1 LPRKNL
7 PTIWQIINRLCD
19 HRPIGAPLLLP
30 LPVPYA
36 VRVVNAYLLLGE
48 PLTLVDPGADW
59 AETRSELEAG
69 LAAHGLR
76 LEDVERIVITH
87 QHHDH
92 AGLAH
97 WIKERS
103 GAEVVAHHGI
113 VGHLAGLAWDS
124 MEAEDQFQ
132 AGVMRL
138 NGVAEERIQELYD
151 VSKAH
156 RVYGGSVAVDI
167 PVAEGDTVRAGT
179 HTFVVHERPGHS
191 PSDLVLVDE
200 HGEFALGGDHLIAT
214 ISSNPV
220 VHRPLDRPADP
231 RERPAALVAYL
242 DSLRRTAALD
252 IGAVLPGHGPPVT
265 DHGRL
270 VGERMTF
277 HERRKERVVETLGQG
292 RATAH
297 ELALEIWGE
306 VARKEPF
313 LTLSEALGHLDLLE
327 RDGRVAV
334 VEDDDGRRRYE
345 RS

>member
-1 LPRKNL
+1 M
-7 PTIWQIINRLCD
+7 
-19 HRPIGAPLLLP
+19 GAPLLLP

-36 VRVVNAYLLLGE
+36 VRVVNSYVLLGE

-59 AETRSELEAG
+59 AETRSELEAALG
-69 LAAHGLR
+69 AHGPR

-103 GAEVVAHHGI
+103 GAEVVAHAGI
-113 VGHLAGLAWDS
+113 VDHLADLAWDS

-138 NGVAEERIQELYD
+138 NGIAEERIDELYE

-156 RVYGGSVAVDI
+156 RVYGGSVEVD
-167 PVAEGDTVRAGT
+167 VKVLDGDVVRAGA
-179 HTFVVHERPGHS
+179 HELVVHERPGHS
-191 PSDLVLVDE
+191 PSDLVLVERD
-200 HGEFALGGDHLIAT
+200 GTFALGGDHLIAT

-220 VHRPLDRPADP
+220 VHRPLERPADP
-231 RERPAALVAYL
+231 RDRPEALVAYL
-242 DSLRRTAALD
+242 DSLRKTAALD
-252 IGAVLPGHGPPVT
+252 IDTVLPGHGPPVV

-277 HERRKERVVETLGQG
+277 HERRKERMLESLGAG
-292 RATAH
+292 SLTAH

-327 RDGRVAV
+327 RDGRVTIA
-334 VEDDDGRRRYE
+334 EDGDRVRRYS
-345 RS
+345 RT

>member
-1 LPRKNL
+1 M
-7 PTIWQIINRLCD
+7 
-19 HRPIGAPLLLP
+19 GAPLLLP

-36 VRVVNAYLLLGE
+36 VRVVNSYVLLGE

-59 AETRSELEAG
+59 AETRSELEAALG
-69 LAAHGLR
+69 AHGPR

-103 GAEVVAHHGI
+103 GAEVVAHAGI
-113 VGHLAGLAWDS
+113 VDHLADLAWDS

-138 NGVAEERIQELYD
+138 NGIAEERIDELYE

-156 RVYGGSVAVDI
+156 RVYGGSVEVD
-167 PVAEGDTVRAGT
+167 VKVRDGDVVRAGA
-179 HTFVVHERPGHS
+179 HELVVHERPGHS
-191 PSDLVLVDE
+191 PSDLVLVERD
-200 HGEFALGGDHLIAT
+200 GSFALGGDHLIAT

-231 RERPAALVAYL
+231 RDRPEALVAYL

-252 IGAVLPGHGPPVT
+252 IDTVLPGHGPPVV

-270 VGERMTF
+270 IGERMTF
-277 HERRKERVVETLGQG
+277 HERRKDRMLDSLG
-292 RATAH
+292 AEPVTAH

-327 RDGRVAV
+327 RDGRVTGA
-334 VEDDDGRRRYE
+334 EDGDRVRRYS
-345 RS
+345 RT

>member
-1 LPRKNL
+1 M
-7 PTIWQIINRLCD
+7 
-19 HRPIGAPLLLP
+19 GAPLLLP

-36 VRVVNAYLLLGE
+36 VRVVNAYLMLGE

-97 WIKERS
+97 WLKERS
-103 GAEVVAHHGI
+103 GAEVVAHHGL
-113 VGHLAGLAWDS
+113 VGYLGGLAWDS

-138 NGVAEERIQELYD
+138 NGVAEERIQELYE

-156 RVYGGSVAVDI
+156 RVYGGSVAVDV
-167 PVAEGDTVRAGT
+167 PVREGDVVRAGA
-179 HTFVVHERPGHS
+179 HELVVHERPGHS
-191 PSDLVLVDE
+191 PSDLVLVERD
-200 HGEFALGGDHLIAT
+200 GSFALGGDHLIAS

-220 VHRPLDRPADP
+220 VHRPLNRPADP
-231 RERPAALVAYL
+231 RERPPALVAYL

-252 IGAVLPGHGPPVT
+252 VGTVLPGHGPPVT

-270 VGERMTF
+270 IGERMTF
-277 HERRKERVVETLGQG
+277 HERRKERMVETLD
-292 RATAH
+292 AEPMTAH
-297 ELALEIWGE
+297 ELALAIWGE

-327 RDGRVAV
+327 REGRVGVA
-334 VEDDDGRRRYE
+334 EDADGVRRYA

>member
-1 LPRKNL
+1 VS
-7 PTIWQIINRLCD
+7 T
-19 HRPIGAPLLLP
+19 PLLLP

-59 AETRSELEAG
+59 AETRAELEG
-69 LAAHGLR
+69 RLAAQGLR

-103 GAEVVAHHGI
+103 GAVVVAHAGI
-113 VGHLAGLAWDS
+113 VDHLAGLAWDS

-138 NGVAEERIQELYD
+138 NGVAEERIGELYEL
-151 VSKAH
+151 SKAH
-156 RVYGGSVAVDI
+156 RVYGGSVAVD
-167 PVAEGDTVRAGT
+167 VAVRDGDVVRAGA
-179 HTFVVHERPGHS
+179 HELVVHERPGHS
-191 PSDLVLVDE
+191 PSDLVLVERD
-200 HGEFALGGDHLIAT
+200 GSFALGGDHLIAT

-231 RERPAALVAYL
+231 RDRPQALVAYL
-242 DSLRRTAALD
+242 ESLRRTAALD
-252 IGAVLPGHGPPVT
+252 VDTVLPGHGPPVF

-270 VGERMTF
+270 IGERLTF
-277 HERRKERVVETLGQG
+277 HERRKERILESLGDEPL
-292 RATAH
+292 TAH
-297 ELALEIWGE
+297 QLALEIWGE

-327 RDGRVAV
+327 REGLVAV
-334 VEDDDGRRRYE
+334 AEDDGVRRYS

>member
-1 LPRKNL
+1 M
-7 PTIWQIINRLCD
+7 
-19 HRPIGAPLLLP
+19 GAPQLLT

-36 VRVVNAYLLLGE
+36 VRAVNAYLLLGE

-59 AETRSELEAG
+59 GETRTELEAG

-76 LEDVERIVITH
+76 VEDVEQIVITH

-103 GAEVVAHHGI
+103 GAAVVAHHELI
-113 VGHLAGLAWDS
+113 PYLAGLAWDS
-124 MEAEDQFQ
+124 MESEDQFQ

-138 NGVAEERIQELYD
+138 HGVPEPRIQELYEI
-151 VSKAH
+151 SKAH
-156 RVYGGSVAVDI
+156 REYGGSVAVDV
-167 PVAEGDTVRAGT
+167 PVHEGDVVTVGGHRLT
-179 HTFVVHERPGHS
+179 VHERPGHS
-191 PSDLVLVDE
+191 PSDLVFVDE
-200 HGEFALGGDHLIAT
+200 HGGFALGGDHLIGS

-231 RERPAALVAYL
+231 RDRTPALVNYL

-252 IGAVLPGHGPPVT
+252 IGVVLPGHGPPVT

-277 HERRKERVVETLGQG
+277 HERRKDRIVDTLADT

-297 ELALEIWGE
+297 ELALGIWGE

-313 LTLSEALGHLDLLE
+313 LTLSEALGHLDVLE
-327 RDGRVAV
+327 REGRVEL
-334 VEDDDGRRRYE
+334 VEDDDGLVRYAAT
-345 RS
+345 

>member
-1 LPRKNL
+1 M
-7 PTIWQIINRLCD
+7 
-19 HRPIGAPLLLP
+19 GAPLLLP

-36 VRVVNAYLLLGE
+36 VRVVNSYVLLGE

-59 AETRSELEAG
+59 AETRAELEAALG
-69 LAAHGLR
+69 SHGLR

-92 AGLAH
+92 AGLAY

-103 GAEVVAHHGI
+103 GAEVVAHAGI
-113 VGHLAGLAWDS
+113 VDHLAGLTWDS

-138 NGVAEERIQELYD
+138 NGVAEDRIGELYE

-156 RVYGGSVAVDI
+156 RVYGGSVEVDV
-167 PVAEGDTVRAGT
+167 PVRDGDLVRAGA
-179 HTFVVHERPGHS
+179 HELVVHERPGHS
-191 PSDLVLVDE
+191 PSDLVLVE
-200 HGEFALGGDHLIAT
+200 RNGSFALGGDHLIAT

-231 RERPAALVAYL
+231 RDRPEALVAYL
-242 DSLRRTAALD
+242 ESLRRTAALD
-252 IGAVLPGHGPPVT
+252 IDTVLPGHGPPVL

-270 VGERMTF
+270 IGERMTF
-277 HERRKERVVETLGQG
+277 HERRKERMLESLGDQPL
-292 RATAH
+292 TAH

-327 RDGRVAV
+327 RDDRVTVA
-334 VEDDDGRRRYE
+334 EDDGGVHRYL

>member
-1 LPRKNL
+1 VSV
-7 PTIWQIINRLCD
+7 
-19 HRPIGAPLLLP
+19 PLLLP

-59 AETRSELEAG
+59 PDTRSELEAA
-69 LAAHGLR
+69 LAAHGLGVG
-76 LEDVERIVITH
+76 DVERIVITH

-97 WIKERS
+97 WIKEQS
-103 GAEVVAHHGI
+103 GADVVAHGGI
-113 VGHLAGLAWDS
+113 VAHLARLADES

-138 NGVAEERIQELYD
+138 NGVAEERIQQLYEL
-151 VSKAH
+151 SKAH
-156 RVYGGSVAVDI
+156 RVYGGSVGVDV
-167 PVAEGDTVRAGT
+167 PVREGDTVRAGT
-179 HTFVVHERPGHS
+179 HTLVVHERPGHS
-191 PSDLVLVDE
+191 PSDLVLVNE
-200 HGEFALGGDHLIAT
+200 SGSFALGGDHLIAT

-231 RERPAALVAYL
+231 RDRPPALVAYL
-242 DSLRRTAALD
+242 DSLHRTAALD
-252 IGAVLPGHGPPVT
+252 VDTVLPGHGPPVL

-270 VGERMTF
+270 IGERMTF
-277 HERRKERVVETLGQG
+277 HERRKERMVETLGDQ
-292 RATAH
+292 RLTAH
-297 ELALEIWGE
+297 ELALAIWGE

-327 RDGRVAV
+327 REGRVV
-334 VEDDDGRRRYE
+334 VEEDGGVLRYA

>member
-1 LPRKNL
+1 V
-7 PTIWQIINRLCD
+7 
-19 HRPIGAPLLLP
+19 GAPILLS

-59 AETRSELEAG
+59 EETRLELEAE

-76 LEDVERIVITH
+76 VEDVERIVITH

-97 WIKERS
+97 WIKDRS
-103 GAEVVAHHGI
+103 GAEVVAHHGLI
-113 VGHLAGLAWDS
+113 SHLAGLAWDS

-138 NGVAEERIQELYD
+138 HGVPEPRIEELYEL
-151 VSKAH
+151 SKAH
-156 RVYGGSVAVDI
+156 REYGGSVAVDV
-167 PVAEGDTVRAGT
+167 PVHEGDVVAAGIHELT
-179 HTFVVHERPGHS
+179 VHERPGHS
-191 PSDLVLVDE
+191 PSDLVFVAGD
-200 HGEFALGGDHLIAT
+200 GSFALGGDHLIAT

-231 RERPAALVAYL
+231 RDRAPALVDYL
-242 DSLRRTAALD
+242 SSLRRTAALD
-252 IGAVLPGHGPPVT
+252 IGVVLPGHGPPVE

-277 HERRKERVVETLGQG
+277 HARRKDRIVEALDGN

-297 ELALEIWGE
+297 ELALAIWGE

-313 LTLSEALGHLDLLE
+313 LTLSELLGHLDLLE
-327 RDGRVAV
+327 REGRVEP
-334 VEDDDGRRRYE
+334 VEDDDGLVRYVAPAE
-345 RS
+345 LGSE

>member
-1 LPRKNL
+1 
-7 PTIWQIINRLCD
+7 
-19 HRPIGAPLLLP
+19 
-30 LPVPYA
+30 VPYA
-36 VRVVNAYLLLGE
+36 VRVVNSYVLLGE

-59 AETRSELEAG
+59 AETRAELEAALG
-69 LAAHGLR
+69 TYGLR
-76 LEDVERIVITH
+76 VEDVERILITH

-103 GAEVVAHHGI
+103 GAEVVAHAGI
-113 VGHLAGLAWDS
+113 VDYLAGLAWDS
-124 MEAEDQFQ
+124 MEAEDRFQ

-138 NGVAEERIQELYD
+138 NGVAENRIRELYEI
-151 VSKAH
+151 SKAH
-156 RVYGGSVAVDI
+156 RVYGGSVEVDV
-167 PVAEGDTVRAGT
+167 PVRDGDVVRAGA
-179 HTFVVHERPGHS
+179 HELVVHERPGHS
-191 PSDLVLVDE
+191 PSDLVLVE
-200 HGEFALGGDHLIAT
+200 RNGSFALGGDHLIAT

-231 RERPAALVAYL
+231 RDRPEALVAYL
-242 DSLRRTAALD
+242 ESLRRTAALD
-252 IGAVLPGHGPPVT
+252 IDTVLPGHGPPVL

-270 VGERMTF
+270 IGERMTF
-277 HERRKERVVETLGQG
+277 HERRKERMLDSLGDEPV
-292 RATAH
+292 TAH

-327 RDGRVAV
+327 RGDRVTVA
-334 VEDDDGRRRYE
+334 EDDGGVHRYS

>member
-1 LPRKNL
+1 MS
-7 PTIWQIINRLCD
+7 
-19 HRPIGAPLLLP
+19 APLLLT

-36 VRVVNAYLLLGE
+36 VRVVNSYLLLGE

-59 AETRSELEAG
+59 GETRTELEAG

-76 LEDVERIVITH
+76 LEDVERIIITH

-97 WIKERS
+97 WIRERS
-103 GAEVVAHHGI
+103 GAEVVAHHQL
-113 VGHLAGLAWDS
+113 VPYLAGLAWDS

-138 NGVAEERIQELYD
+138 HGVGEDRIQELYE

-156 RVYGGSVAVDI
+156 REYGGSVAIDV
-167 PVAEGDTVRAGT
+167 PVQEGDVVAAGIHRFT
-179 HTFVVHERPGHS
+179 VHERPGHS

-200 HGEFALGGDHLIAT
+200 HGEFALGGDHLIGS

-231 RERPAALVAYL
+231 RDRTPALVGYL

-252 IGAVLPGHGPPVT
+252 IAVVLPGHGPPVT

-277 HERRKERVVETLGQG
+277 HERRKDRIHDTLAGD

-297 ELALEIWGE
+297 ELALGIWGE

-327 RDGRVAV
+327 REGRVEV
-334 VEDDDGRRRYE
+334 VEDDDGLWRYVA

>member
-1 LPRKNL
+1 MGC
-7 PTIWQIINRLCD
+7 TI
-19 HRPIGAPLLLP
+19 HRQVGQPLLLT

-59 AETRSELEAG
+59 ADTREALEGA
-69 LAAHGLR
+69 LASHGLQ

-97 WIKERS
+97 WIRERS
-103 GAEVVAHHGI
+103 GAEVVAHHGL
-113 VGHLAGLAWDS
+113 VPYLAGLAWDS

-138 NGVAEERIQELYD
+138 HGVPEERIQELYEI
-151 VSKAH
+151 SKAH
-156 RVYGGSVAVDI
+156 REYGGSVAVDI
-167 PVAEGDTVRAGT
+167 PVRDGDVVAAGMHRFT
-179 HTFVVHERPGHS
+179 VHERPGHS
-191 PSDLVLVDE
+191 PSDLVLVAED
-200 HGEFALGGDHLIAT
+200 GSFALGGDHLIGS

-231 RERPAALVAYL
+231 RDRPPALVAYL
-242 DSLRRTAALD
+242 ESLRRTATLD
-252 IGAVLPGHGPPVT
+252 IDVVLPGHGPPVQ

-270 VGERMTF
+270 VGERLAF
-277 HERRKERVVETLGQG
+277 HQRRKDRIVEALGAG
-292 RATAH
+292 RSTAR

-313 LTLSEALGHLDLLE
+313 LTLSEALGHLDVLE
-327 RDGRVAV
+327 LEGRVEQA
-334 VEDDDGRRRYE
+334 EDADGLRRYVA

>member
-1 LPRKNL
+1 M
-7 PTIWQIINRLCD
+7 
-19 HRPIGAPLLLP
+19 GAPFLLP

-59 AETRSELEAG
+59 AETRSELETG

-103 GAEVVAHHGI
+103 GAEVVAHHGL
-113 VGHLAGLAWDS
+113 VDYLAGLAWDS

-132 AGVMRL
+132 AEVMRL
-138 NGVAEERIQELYD
+138 NGVAEERIEELYE

-156 RVYGGSVAVDI
+156 RVYGGSVAVDVPI
-167 PVAEGDTVRAGT
+167 REGDVVRAGT
-179 HTFVVHERPGHS
+179 HELVVHERPGHS
-191 PSDLVLVDE
+191 PSDLVFVERD
-200 HGEFALGGDHLIAT
+200 GSFALGGDHLIAS

-220 VHRPLDRPADP
+220 VHRPLGRPADP
-231 RERPAALVAYL
+231 RERPLALVAYL

-252 IGAVLPGHGPPVT
+252 VGTVLPGHGPPVT

-277 HERRKERVVETLGQG
+277 HERRKERMVETLGEETM
-292 RATAH
+292 TAH
-297 ELALEIWGE
+297 ELALAIWGE

-327 RDGRVAV
+327 REGRVAV
-334 VEDDDGRRRYE
+334 GEDAGGVRRYG
-345 RS
+345 RA